1 MGNRAL
7 TTMVIGRR
15 MFLAGL
21 IASAPMLAH
30 AQQDDSLGP
39 VTGLPL
45 PRFVS
50 LKSSEANV
58 RRGPS
63 LNHRVDWVF
72 RHRGTPLEIT
82 AEFEN
87 WRRVRDADGAG
98 GWVHYTLLSGV
109 RTVLVRVE
117 NSPIYDQPRD
127 NSDIRARAEDGV
139 IARLGR
145 CTPDWCEVTAEG
157 QRGWMQ
163 KPVIWGVGEAE
174 IRD

>member
-1 MGNRAL
+1 MGDRAAK
-7 TTMVIGRR
+7 TMEFGRR
-15 MFLAGL
+15 WFLAGL
-21 IASAPMLAH
+21 VASMPILAA
-30 AQQDDSLGP
+30 AQDSVPEGP

-109 RTVLVRVE
+109 RTVLVRIE
-117 NSPIYDQPRD
+117 NSPLYEQPRE
-127 NSDIRARAEDGV
+127 NSDIRARSEDGV

-145 CTPDWCEVTAEG
+145 CTADWCELMVDG
-157 QRGWMQ
+157 YRGWMH
-163 KPVIWGVGEAE
+163 KSVLWGVSEDE
-174 IRD
+174 IRA

>member
-1 MGNRAL
+1 MNF
-7 TTMVIGRR
+7 GRR
-15 MFLAGL
+15 LFLAGL
-21 IASAPMLAH
+21 AASLPALAV
-30 AQQDDSLGP
+30 AQDDASVGP
-39 VTGLPL
+39 ATGLPM

-117 NSPIYDQPRD
+117 NSPLYDQPRE
-127 NSDIRARAEDGV
+127 NSNIRARAEDGV
-139 IARLGR
+139 IARLGS
-145 CTPDWCEVTAEG
+145 CTLDWCELSVDG
-157 QRGWMQ
+157 NSGWMP
-163 KPVIWGVGEAE
+163 KSVLWGVSADE